1 MKNIVN
7 TLLVCLFSVAAFG
20 QNRLVLVEHFTQ
32 ASCGPCASQNPAL
45 KTLLDANA
53 TKVVALKYQTS
64 WPGVDPMNA
73 ANPTEA
79 AARVQYYNVTG
90 VPNSVM
96 DGSGPGSPGT
106 IVTTSTINNRYNTA
120 APLNISASHQ
130 WTAGYDSIQIGVF
143 VANAGTATVA
153 SGAAGSLKLHVA
165 VIEEEVNY
173 PSAPGSNGETNFYQV
188 MRKMVPDASGTTM
201 ADSWTAGQTQMFVFK
216 VAAPSYLANLN
227 KVAVV
232 AFIQDNS
239 NKSVLNAS
247 RTTAQT
253 IAGLP
258 DIGVN
263 AFTAATPGL
272 CDGTTTPM
280 VTIKNEGSLAITSA
294 SVAYAINGGTP
305 VTQNWTGS
313 LSAGATAVV
322 SFPQV
327 TLPAGT
333 NSLVATVSSPNGTGD
348 VNGMNNMSAPLI
360 AAVLNNTATPAPYS
374 EGMES
379 TGVLQIPAGHVLL
392 YNTPNRPRVGVLSKA
407 NVTGGLPQELGG
419 YGQSSKSI
427 FVDFFLMQSGAQA
440 SIITPKVS
448 GITANHKLYFNHAY
462 ASYQGEADGLKVFV
476 SSNCGTTWTKVFDKS
491 GTALATAPNVAT
503 AFFPQPTQWY
513 PNTISLSQFAGQEL
527 IVKFECNSAYG
538 NNLWLDNFWINT
550 AALGEEE
557 IQAAQAKLYPNP
569 ARDAVKVS
577 LQVSEAGEAL
587 VEVINLNGQTVIAQT
602 ASVEAGMQS
611 IDLNVADL
619 ANGVY
624 TVKIALND
632 RVETLRFTV
641 QH

>member
-1 MKNIVN
+1 MKNIVS

-79 AARVQYYNVTG
+79 AARVQYYGVTG

-106 IVTTSTINNRYNTA
+106 IVTTTTINNRYNTA
-120 APLNISASHQ
+120 APLNLSASHQ
-130 WTAGYDSIQIGVF
+130 WTAGYDSIQIGVY

-165 VIEEEVNY
+165 VIEEDINY
-173 PSAPGSNGETNFYQV
+173 PSAPGSNGETVFYQV

-239 NKSVLNAS
+239 NKSVLNAA
-247 RTTAQT
+247 RTSVQT

-258 DIGVN
+258 DIGLN

-272 CDGTTTPM
+272 CNGTTTPM

-360 AAVLNNTATPAPYS
+360 AAVLNNTPTPAPYS

-379 TGVLQIPAGHVLL
+379 TSFNSIPAGHVLL
-392 YNTPNRPRVGVLSKA
+392 YNTATKPLVTVVSKA
-407 NVTGGLPQELGG
+407 QVNGLPQELGG
-419 YGQSSKSI
+419 YGQSAKSLM
-427 FVDFFLMQSGAQA
+427 VDFFTMQTGSQA

-462 ASYQGEADGLKVFV
+462 ASYAGEADGLKVFV
-476 SSNCGTTWTKVFDKS
+476 SSNCGATWTNVYDKS
-491 GTALATAPNVAT
+491 GTALATAANST
-503 AFFPQPTQWY
+503 SRFFPQPTQWY
-513 PNTISLSQFAGQEL
+513 PNTISLSQYAGQEL

-587 VEVINLNGQTVIAQT
+587 VEVINLNGQTVIARST
-602 ASVEAGMQS
+602 SVEAGMQS
-611 IDLNVADL
+611 IDLQVGDL

>member
-1 MKNIVN
+1 MKNIVS

-322 SFPQV
+322 TFPQV

-379 TGVLQIPAGHVLL
+379 TSFNSIPAGHVLL
-392 YNTPNRPRVGVLSKA
+392 YNTATKPLVTVVSKA
-407 NVTGGLPQELGG
+407 QVNGLPQELGG
-419 YGQSSKSI
+419 YGQSTKSLM
-427 FVDFFLMQSGAQA
+427 VDFFTMQSGAQA

-462 ASYQGEADGLKVFV
+462 ASYAGEADGLKIFV
-476 SSNCGTTWTKVFDKS
+476 SSNCGTTWTNVFDKS
-491 GTALATAPNVAT
+491 GTALATAPNAT
-503 AFFPQPTQWY
+503 SRFFPQPTQWY

-602 ASVEAGMQS
+602 ASFEAGMQS

>member
-1 MKNIVN
+1 MKNILS

-120 APLNISASHQ
+120 APLNITASHQ

-272 CDGTTTPM
+272 CNGTTTPM

-322 SFPQV
+322 TFPQV

-379 TGVLQIPAGHVLL
+379 TSFNSIPAGHVLL
-392 YNTPNRPRVGVLSKA
+392 YNTATKPLVTVVSKA
-407 NVTGGLPQELGG
+407 QVNGLPQELGG
-419 YGQSSKSI
+419 YGQSTKSLM
-427 FVDFFLMQSGAQA
+427 VDFFTMQSGAQA

-462 ASYQGEADGLKVFV
+462 ASYAGEADGLKIFV
-476 SSNCGTTWTKVFDKS
+476 SSNCGTTWTNVFDKS
-491 GTALATAPNVAT
+491 GTALATAPNAT
-503 AFFPQPTQWY
+503 SRFFPQPTQWY

>member
-1 MKNIVN
+1 MKNIVS

-263 AFTAATPGL
+263 AFTAATSGL
-272 CDGTTTPM
+272 CNGTTTPM

-322 SFPQV
+322 TFPQV

-379 TGVLQIPAGHVLL
+379 TSFNSIPAGHVLL
-392 YNTPNRPRVGVLSKA
+392 YNTATKPLVTVVSKA
-407 NVTGGLPQELGG
+407 QVNGLPQELGG
-419 YGQSSKSI
+419 YGQSTKSLM
-427 FVDFFLMQSGAQA
+427 VDFFTMQSGAQA

-462 ASYQGEADGLKVFV
+462 ASYAGEADGLKIFV
-476 SSNCGTTWTKVFDKS
+476 SSNCGTTWTNVFDKS
-491 GTALATAPNVAT
+491 GTALATAPNAT
-503 AFFPQPTQWY
+503 SRFFPQPTQWY

>member
-32 ASCGPCASQNPAL
+32 ASCGPCATQNPAL
-45 KTLLDANA
+45 KTLLDANN

-120 APLNISASHQ
+120 APLNITASHQ
-130 WTAGYDSIQIGVF
+130 WTPGYDSIQIGVF

-173 PSAPGSNGETNFYQV
+173 PSAPGSNGEKDFYQV

-272 CDGTTTPM
+272 CNGTTTPM

-294 SVAYAINGGTP
+294 SVAYAVNGGTP

-374 EGMES
+374 EDMES

-407 NVTGGLPQELGG
+407 NVQGLPQELGG

-427 FVDFFLMQSGAQA
+427 FVDFFLMPSGAQA

-462 ASYQGEADGLKVFV
+462 ASYAGEADGLKVFV
-476 SSNCGTTWTKVFDKS
+476 SSNCGSTWTNVFDKS
-491 GTALATAPNVAT
+491 GTALATAANST
-503 AFFPQPTQWY
+503 SRFFPQPTQWY

-587 VEVINLNGQTVIAQT
+587 VEVINLNGQTVIARS

-611 IDLNVADL
+611 IDLQVGDL

>member
-1 MKNIVN
+1 MKNIVS

-272 CDGTTTPM
+272 CNGTTTPM

-322 SFPQV
+322 TFPQV

-379 TGVLQIPAGHVLL
+379 TSFNSIPAGHVLL
-392 YNTPNRPRVGVLSKA
+392 YNTATKPLVTVVSKA
-407 NVTGGLPQELGG
+407 QVNGLPQELGG
-419 YGQSSKSI
+419 YGQSTKSLM
-427 FVDFFLMQSGAQA
+427 VDFFTMQSGAQA

-462 ASYQGEADGLKVFV
+462 ASYAGEADGLKIFV
-476 SSNCGTTWTKVFDKS
+476 SSNCGTTWTNVFDKS
-491 GTALATAPNVAT
+491 GTALATAPNAT
-503 AFFPQPTQWY
+503 SRFFPQPTQWY

-602 ASVEAGMQS
+602 TSVEAGMQS

>member
-1 MKNIVN
+1 MKNIVS

-153 SGAAGSLKLHVA
+153 SGAAGSLKLQVA

-272 CDGTTTPM
+272 CNGTTTPM

-322 SFPQV
+322 TFPQV

-379 TGVLQIPAGHVLL
+379 TSFNSIPAGHVLL
-392 YNTPNRPRVGVLSKA
+392 YNTATKPLVTVVSKA
-407 NVTGGLPQELGG
+407 QVNGLPQELGG
-419 YGQSSKSI
+419 YGQSTKSLM
-427 FVDFFLMQSGAQA
+427 VDFFTMQNGAQA

-462 ASYQGEADGLKVFV
+462 ASYAGEADGLKIFV
-476 SSNCGTTWTKVFDKS
+476 SSNCGTTWTNVFDKS
-491 GTALATAPNVAT
+491 GTALATAPNAT
-503 AFFPQPTQWY
+503 SRFFPQPTQWY

-602 ASVEAGMQS
+602 ASFEAGMQS

>member
-1 MKNIVN
+1 MKNIVS
-7 TLLVCLFSVAAFG
+7 TLLICLFSVAAFG

-79 AARVQYYNVTG
+79 AARVQYYGVTG

-106 IVTTSTINNRYNTA
+106 IVTTTTINNRYNTA
-120 APLNISASHQ
+120 APLNLSASHQ

-153 SGAAGSLKLHVA
+153 SGASGSLKLHVA

-173 PSAPGSNGETNFYQV
+173 PSAPGSNGETTFYQV

-239 NKSVLNAS
+239 NKSVLNAA
-247 RTTAQT
+247 RTTATT

-258 DIGVN
+258 DVGVN

-272 CDGTTTPM
+272 CNGTTTPM

-294 SVAYAINGGTP
+294 TVAYAINGGTP

-322 SFPQV
+322 TFPQV
-327 TLPAGT
+327 TLPAGS
-333 NSLVATVSSPNGTGD
+333 NSLVATVSAPNGTGD

-360 AAVLNNTATPAPYS
+360 AAVLNNTPTPAPYS
-374 EGMES
+374 EDMES
-379 TGVLQIPAGHVLL
+379 TSFNSIPAGHVLL
-392 YNTPNRPRVGVLSKA
+392 YNTATKPLVTVVSKA
-407 NVTGGLPQELGG
+407 QVNGLPQELGG
-419 YGQSSKSI
+419 YGQSAKSLM
-427 FVDFFLMQSGAQA
+427 VDFYTMQVGAQA

-462 ASYQGEADGLKVFV
+462 ASYAGEADGLKVFV
-476 SSNCGTTWTKVFDKS
+476 SSNCGATWTNVFDKS
-491 GTALATAPNVAT
+491 GTALATAANAT
-503 AFFPQPTQWY
+503 SRFFPQPTQWY

-557 IQAAQAKLYPNP
+557 IQAVQAKLYPNP

-577 LQVSEAGEAL
+577 LQVSEAGDAL

>member
-1 MKNIVN
+1 MKNIVS

-79 AARVQYYNVTG
+79 AARVQYYGVTG

-106 IVTTSTINNRYNTA
+106 IVTTTTINNRYNTA
-120 APLNISASHQ
+120 APLNLSASHQ
-130 WTAGYDSIQIGVF
+130 WTAGYDSIQIGVY

-165 VIEEEVNY
+165 VIEEDINY
-173 PSAPGSNGETNFYQV
+173 PSAPGSNGETVFYQV

-239 NKSVLNAS
+239 NKSVLNAA
-247 RTTAQT
+247 RTSVQT

-258 DIGVN
+258 DIGLN

-272 CDGTTTPM
+272 CNGTTTPM

-322 SFPQV
+322 TFPQV

-360 AAVLNNTATPAPYS
+360 AAVLNNTPTPAPYS

-379 TGVLQIPAGHVLL
+379 TSFNSIPAGHVLL
-392 YNTPNRPRVGVLSKA
+392 YNTATKPLVTVVSKA
-407 NVTGGLPQELGG
+407 QVNGLPQELGG
-419 YGQSSKSI
+419 YGQSAKSLM
-427 FVDFFLMQSGAQA
+427 VDFFTMQTGSQA

-462 ASYQGEADGLKVFV
+462 ASYAGEADGLKVFV
-476 SSNCGTTWTKVFDKS
+476 SSNCGATWTNVYDKS
-491 GTALATAPNVAT
+491 GTALATAANST
-503 AFFPQPTQWY
+503 SRFFPQPTQWY
-513 PNTISLSQFAGQEL
+513 PNTISLSQYAGQEL

-587 VEVINLNGQTVIAQT
+587 VEVINLNGQTVIARST
-602 ASVEAGMQS
+602 SVEAGMQS

>member
-1 MKNIVN
+1 MKNIVS

-79 AARVQYYNVTG
+79 AARVQYYGVTG

-106 IVTTSTINNRYNTA
+106 IVTTTTINNRYNTA
-120 APLNISASHQ
+120 APLNLSASHQ
-130 WTAGYDSIQIGVF
+130 WTAGYDSIQIGVY

-165 VIEEEVNY
+165 VIEEDINY
-173 PSAPGSNGETNFYQV
+173 PSAPGSNGETVFYQV

-272 CDGTTTPM
+272 CNGTTTPM

-322 SFPQV
+322 TFPQV

-379 TGVLQIPAGHVLL
+379 TSFNSIPAGHVLL
-392 YNTPNRPRVGVLSKA
+392 YNTATKPLVTVVSKA
-407 NVTGGLPQELGG
+407 QVNGLPQELGG
-419 YGQSSKSI
+419 YGQSTKSLM
-427 FVDFFLMQSGAQA
+427 VDFFTMQSGAQA

-462 ASYQGEADGLKVFV
+462 ASYAGEADGLKVFV
-476 SSNCGTTWTKVFDKS
+476 SSNCGTTWTNVFDKS
-491 GTALATAPNVAT
+491 GTALATAPNAT
-503 AFFPQPTQWY
+503 SRFFPQPTQWY

-611 IDLNVADL
+611 IDLHVADL

>member
-1 MKNIVN
+1 MKNIVS

-120 APLNISASHQ
+120 APLNITASHQ
-130 WTAGYDSIQIGVF
+130 WTSGYDSIQIGVF
-143 VANAGTATVA
+143 VANAGSATVA

-173 PSAPGSNGETNFYQV
+173 PSAPGSNGETTFYQV

-201 ADSWTAGQTQMFVFK
+201 VDSWTSGQTQMFVFK

-247 RTTAQT
+247 RTTATT

-258 DIGVN
+258 DVGVN

-272 CDGTTTPM
+272 CNGTTTPM
-280 VTIKNEGSLAITSA
+280 ITIKNEGSLAITSA
-294 SVAYAINGGTP
+294 TVAYAINGGTP

-322 SFPQV
+322 TFPQV

-360 AAVLNNTATPAPYS
+360 AAVLNSTPMPAPYS
-374 EGMES
+374 EDMES
-379 TGVLQIPAGHVLL
+379 TSFNSIPAGHVLL
-392 YNTPNRPRVGVLSKA
+392 YNTATKPLVTVVSKA
-407 NVTGGLPQELGG
+407 QVNGLPQELGG
-419 YGQSSKSI
+419 YGQSAKSLM
-427 FVDFFLMQSGAQA
+427 VDFFTMQSGAQA

-462 ASYQGEADGLKVFV
+462 ASYAGEADGLKVFV
-476 SSNCGTTWTKVFDKS
+476 SSNCGSTWTNVFDKS
-491 GTALATAPNVAT
+491 GTALATAANST
-503 AFFPQPTQWY
+503 SRFFPQPTQWY

-550 AALGEEE
+550 AALGEDE
-557 IQAAQAKLYPNP
+557 IQAVQAKLYPNP

-577 LQVSEAGEAL
+577 LQVSEAGDAL

-611 IDLNVADL
+611 IDLHVADL
-619 ANGVY
+619 ANGIY

>member
-1 MKNIVN
+1 MKNIVS

-79 AARVQYYNVTG
+79 AARVQYYGVTG

-106 IVTTSTINNRYNTA
+106 IVTTTTINNRYNTA
-120 APLNISASHQ
+120 APLNLSASHQ
-130 WTAGYDSIQIGVF
+130 WTAGYDSIQIGVY

-165 VIEEEVNY
+165 VIEEDINY
-173 PSAPGSNGETNFYQV
+173 PSAPGSNGETVFYQV

-360 AAVLNNTATPAPYS
+360 AAVLNNTPTPAPYS

-379 TGVLQIPAGHVLL
+379 TSFNSIPAGHVLL
-392 YNTPNRPRVGVLSKA
+392 YNTATKPLVTVVSKA
-407 NVTGGLPQELGG
+407 QVNGLPQELGG
-419 YGQSSKSI
+419 YGQSTKSLM
-427 FVDFFLMQSGAQA
+427 VDFFTMQSGAQA

-462 ASYQGEADGLKVFV
+462 ASYAGEADGLKVFV
-476 SSNCGTTWTKVFDKS
+476 SSNCGTTWTNVFDKS
-491 GTALATAPNVAT
+491 GTALATAPNAT
-503 AFFPQPTQWY
+503 SRFFPQPTQWY
-513 PNTISLSQFAGQEL
+513 PNTISLSQYAGQEL

-587 VEVINLNGQTVIAQT
+587 VEVINLNGQTVIARST
-602 ASVEAGMQS
+602 SVEAGMQS
-611 IDLNVADL
+611 IDLQVGDL

>member
-1 MKNIVN
+1 MKNIVS

-79 AARVQYYNVTG
+79 AARVQYYGVTG

-106 IVTTSTINNRYNTA
+106 IVTTTTINNRYNTA
-120 APLNISASHQ
+120 APLNLSASHQ
-130 WTAGYDSIQIGVF
+130 WTAGYDSIQIGVY

-165 VIEEEVNY
+165 VIEEEINY

-201 ADSWTAGQTQMFVFK
+201 ADSWTSGQTQMFVFK

-239 NKSVLNAS
+239 NKSVLNAA
-247 RTTAQT
+247 RTSVQT

-258 DIGVN
+258 DVGLN

-272 CDGTTTPM
+272 CNGTTTPM

-305 VTQNWTGS
+305 VSQNWTGS

-322 SFPQV
+322 TFPQV
-327 TLPAGT
+327 TLPAGS
-333 NSLVATVSSPNGTGD
+333 NSLVATVSAPNGTGD

-360 AAVLNNTATPAPYS
+360 AAVLNNTPTPAPYS
-374 EGMES
+374 EDMES
-379 TGVLQIPAGHVLL
+379 TSFNSIPAGHVLL
-392 YNTPNRPRVGVLSKA
+392 YNTATKPLVTVVSKA
-407 NVTGGLPQELGG
+407 QVNGLPQELGG
-419 YGQSSKSI
+419 YGQSAKSI
-427 FVDFFLMQSGAQA
+427 MVDFYTMQTGAQA

-448 GITANHKLYFNHAY
+448 GVTANHKLYFNHAY
-462 ASYQGEADGLKVFV
+462 ASYAGEADGLKVFV
-476 SSNCGTTWTKVFDKS
+476 SSNCGATWTNVYDKS
-491 GTALATAPNVAT
+491 GTALATAANAT
-503 AFFPQPTQWY
+503 SRFFPQPTQWY
-513 PNTISLSQFAGQEL
+513 PNTISLSQFAGQEVV
-527 IVKFECNSAYG
+527 VKFECNSAYG

-587 VEVINLNGQTVIAQT
+587 VEVISLNGQTVIAQT

-611 IDLNVADL
+611 IDLHVADL

>member
-1 MKNIVN
+1 MKNIVS

-322 SFPQV
+322 TFPQV

-379 TGVLQIPAGHVLL
+379 TSFNSIPAGHVLL
-392 YNTPNRPRVGVLSKA
+392 YNTATKPLVTVVSKA
-407 NVTGGLPQELGG
+407 QVNGLPQELGG
-419 YGQSSKSI
+419 YGQSTKSLM
-427 FVDFFLMQSGAQA
+427 VDFFTMQSGAQA

-462 ASYQGEADGLKVFV
+462 ASYAGEADGLKIFV
-476 SSNCGTTWTKVFDKS
+476 SSNCGTTWTNVFDKS
-491 GTALATAPNVAT
+491 GTALATAANST
-503 AFFPQPTQWY
+503 SRFFPQPTQWY

>member
-1 MKNIVN
+1 MKNIVS

-272 CDGTTTPM
+272 CNGTTTPM

-322 SFPQV
+322 TFPQV

-379 TGVLQIPAGHVLL
+379 TSFNSIPAGHVLL
-392 YNTPNRPRVGVLSKA
+392 YNTATKPLVTVVSKA
-407 NVTGGLPQELGG
+407 QVNGLPQELGG
-419 YGQSSKSI
+419 YGQSTKSLM
-427 FVDFFLMQSGAQA
+427 VDFFTMQNGAQA

-462 ASYQGEADGLKVFV
+462 ASYAGEADGLKIFV
-476 SSNCGTTWTKVFDKS
+476 SSNCGTTWTNVFDKS
-491 GTALATAPNVAT
+491 GTALATAPNAT
-503 AFFPQPTQWY
+503 SRFFPQPTQWY

>member
-1 MKNIVN
+1 MKNIVS

-79 AARVQYYNVTG
+79 AARVQYYGVTG

-106 IVTTSTINNRYNTA
+106 IVTTTTINNRYNTA
-120 APLNISASHQ
+120 APLNLSASHQ

-153 SGAAGSLKLHVA
+153 SGASGSLKLHVA

-173 PSAPGSNGETNFYQV
+173 PSAPGSNGETTFYQV

-239 NKSVLNAS
+239 NKSVLNAA
-247 RTTAQT
+247 RTTATT

-258 DIGVN
+258 DVGVN

-272 CDGTTTPM
+272 CNGTTTPM

-322 SFPQV
+322 TFPQV
-327 TLPAGT
+327 TLPAGS
-333 NSLVATVSSPNGTGD
+333 NSLVATVSAPNGTGD

-360 AAVLNNTATPAPYS
+360 AAVLNNTPTPAPYS
-374 EGMES
+374 EDMES
-379 TGVLQIPAGHVLL
+379 TSFNSIPAGHVLL
-392 YNTPNRPRVGVLSKA
+392 YNTATKPLVTVVSKA
-407 NVTGGLPQELGG
+407 QVNGLPQELGG
-419 YGQSSKSI
+419 YGQSAKSLM
-427 FVDFFLMQSGAQA
+427 VDFYTMQSGAQA

-462 ASYQGEADGLKVFV
+462 ASYAGEADGLKVFV
-476 SSNCGTTWTKVFDKS
+476 SSNCGATWTNVFDKS
-491 GTALATAPNVAT
+491 GTALATAANAT
-503 AFFPQPTQWY
+503 SRFFPQPTQWY
-513 PNTISLSQFAGQEL
+513 PNTISLSQYAGQEL

-577 LQVSEAGEAL
+577 LQVSEAGDAL

>member
-1 MKNIVN
+1 MKNIVS

-379 TGVLQIPAGHVLL
+379 TSFNSIPAGHVLL
-392 YNTPNRPRVGVLSKA
+392 YNTATKPLVTVVSKA
-407 NVTGGLPQELGG
+407 QVNGLPQELGG
-419 YGQSSKSI
+419 YGQSTKSLM
-427 FVDFFLMQSGAQA
+427 VDFFTMQNGAQA

-462 ASYQGEADGLKVFV
+462 ASYAGEADGLKIFV
-476 SSNCGTTWTKVFDKS
+476 SSNCGTTWTNVFDKS
-491 GTALATAPNVAT
+491 GTALATAPNAT
-503 AFFPQPTQWY
+503 SRFFPQPTQWY

-587 VEVINLNGQTVIAQT
+587 VEVISLN
-602 ASVEAGMQS
+602 
-611 IDLNVADL
+611 
-619 ANGVY
+619 
-624 TVKIALND
+624 
-632 RVETLRFTV
+632 
-641 QH
+641 

>member
-1 MKNIVN
+1 MKNIVS

-79 AARVQYYNVTG
+79 AARVQYYGVTG

-106 IVTTSTINNRYNTA
+106 IVTTTTINNRYNTA
-120 APLNISASHQ
+120 APLNLSASHQ

-153 SGAAGSLKLHVA
+153 SGASGSLKLHVA

-173 PSAPGSNGETNFYQV
+173 PSAPGSNGETTFYQV

-239 NKSVLNAS
+239 NKSVLNAA
-247 RTTAQT
+247 RTSATT

-272 CDGTTTPM
+272 CNGTTTPM

-322 SFPQV
+322 TFPQV
-327 TLPAGT
+327 TLPAGS
-333 NSLVATVSSPNGTGD
+333 NSLVATVSAPNGTGD

-360 AAVLNNTATPAPYS
+360 AAVLNNTPTPAPYS
-374 EGMES
+374 EDMES
-379 TGVLQIPAGHVLL
+379 TSFNSIPAGHVLL
-392 YNTPNRPRVGVLSKA
+392 YNTATKPLVTVVSKA
-407 NVTGGLPQELGG
+407 QVNGLPQELGG
-419 YGQSSKSI
+419 YGQSAKSLM
-427 FVDFFLMQSGAQA
+427 VDFYTMQSGAQA

-462 ASYQGEADGLKVFV
+462 ASYAGEADGLKVFV
-476 SSNCGTTWTKVFDKS
+476 SSNCGATWTNVFDKS
-491 GTALATAPNVAT
+491 GTALATAANAT
-503 AFFPQPTQWY
+503 SRFFPQPTQWY
-513 PNTISLSQFAGQEL
+513 PNTISLSQYAGQEL

-577 LQVSEAGEAL
+577 LQVSEAGDAL

>member
-1 MKNIVN
+1 MKNIVS

-272 CDGTTTPM
+272 CNGTTTPM

-322 SFPQV
+322 TFPQV

-379 TGVLQIPAGHVLL
+379 TSFNSIPAGHVLL
-392 YNTPNRPRVGVLSKA
+392 YNTATKPLVTVVSKA
-407 NVTGGLPQELGG
+407 QVNGLPQELGG
-419 YGQSSKSI
+419 YGQSTKSLM
-427 FVDFFLMQSGAQA
+427 VDFFTMQSGAQA

-462 ASYQGEADGLKVFV
+462 ASYAGEADGLKIFV
-476 SSNCGTTWTKVFDKS
+476 SSNCGTTWTNVFDKS
-491 GTALATAPNVAT
+491 GTALATAPNAT
-503 AFFPQPTQWY
+503 SRFFPQPTQWY

-557 IQAAQAKLYPNP
+557 IQATQAKLFPNP

-587 VEVINLNGQTVIAQT
+587 VEVISLNGQTVIAQT
-602 ASVEAGMQS
+602 TSVEAGMQS

-632 RVETLRFTV
+632 RLETLRFTV

>member
-1 MKNIVN
+1 MKNIVS

-79 AARVQYYNVTG
+79 AARVQYYGVTG

-106 IVTTSTINNRYNTA
+106 IVTTTTINNRYNTA
-120 APLNISASHQ
+120 APLNLSASHQ
-130 WTAGYDSIQIGVF
+130 WTAGYDSIQIGVY

-165 VIEEEVNY
+165 VIEEDINY
-173 PSAPGSNGETNFYQV
+173 PSAPGSNGETVFYQV

-239 NKSVLNAS
+239 NKSVLNAA
-247 RTTAQT
+247 RTTVQT

-258 DIGVN
+258 DVGLN

-272 CDGTTTPM
+272 CNGTTTPM

-305 VTQNWTGS
+305 VSQNWTGS

-360 AAVLNNTATPAPYS
+360 AAVLNNTPTPAPYS

-379 TGVLQIPAGHVLL
+379 TSFNSIPAGHVLL
-392 YNTPNRPRVGVLSKA
+392 YNTATKPLVTVVSKA
-407 NVTGGLPQELGG
+407 QVNGLPQELGG
-419 YGQSSKSI
+419 YGQSTKSLM
-427 FVDFFLMQSGAQA
+427 VDFFTMQSGAQA

-462 ASYQGEADGLKVFV
+462 ASYAGEADGLKVFV
-476 SSNCGTTWTKVFDKS
+476 SSNCGATWTNVYDKS
-491 GTALATAPNVAT
+491 GTALATAANST
-503 AFFPQPTQWY
+503 SRFFPQPTQWY
-513 PNTISLSQFAGQEL
+513 PNTISLSQYAGQEL

-611 IDLNVADL
+611 IDLHVADL

>member
-1 MKNIVN
+1 MKNIVS

-79 AARVQYYNVTG
+79 AARVQYYGVTG

-106 IVTTSTINNRYNTA
+106 IVTTTTINNRYNTA
-120 APLNISASHQ
+120 APLNLSASHQ
-130 WTAGYDSIQIGVF
+130 WTAGYDSIQIGVY

-165 VIEEEVNY
+165 VIEEDINY
-173 PSAPGSNGETNFYQV
+173 PSAPGSNGETVFYQV

-239 NKSVLNAS
+239 NKSVLNAA
-247 RTTAQT
+247 RTTVQT

-258 DIGVN
+258 DVGLN

-272 CDGTTTPM
+272 CNGTTTPM

-305 VTQNWTGS
+305 VSQNWTGS

-360 AAVLNNTATPAPYS
+360 AAVLNNTPTPAPYS

-379 TGVLQIPAGHVLL
+379 TSFNSIPAGHVLL
-392 YNTPNRPRVGVLSKA
+392 YNTATKPLVTVVSKA
-407 NVTGGLPQELGG
+407 QVNGLPQELGG
-419 YGQSSKSI
+419 YGQSAKSLM
-427 FVDFFLMQSGAQA
+427 VDFFTMQTGSQA

-462 ASYQGEADGLKVFV
+462 ASYAGEADGLKVFV
-476 SSNCGTTWTKVFDKS
+476 SSNCGATWTNVYDKS
-491 GTALATAPNVAT
+491 GTALATAANST
-503 AFFPQPTQWY
+503 SRFFPQPTQWY
-513 PNTISLSQFAGQEL
+513 PNTISLSQYAGQEL

-587 VEVINLNGQTVIAQT
+587 VEVINLNGQTVIARST
-602 ASVEAGMQS
+602 SVEAGMQS
-611 IDLNVADL
+611 IDLQVGDL

>member
-1 MKNIVN
+1 MKNIVS

-322 SFPQV
+322 TFPQV

-379 TGVLQIPAGHVLL
+379 TSFNSIPAGHVLL
-392 YNTPNRPRVGVLSKA
+392 YNTATKPLVTVVSKA
-407 NVTGGLPQELGG
+407 QVNGLPQELGG
-419 YGQSSKSI
+419 YGQSTKSLM
-427 FVDFFLMQSGAQA
+427 VDFFTMQNGAQA

-462 ASYQGEADGLKVFV
+462 ASYAGEADGLKIFV
-476 SSNCGTTWTKVFDKS
+476 SSNCGTTWTNVFDKS
-491 GTALATAPNVAT
+491 GTALATAPNAT
-503 AFFPQPTQWY
+503 SRFFPQPTQWY

>member
-1 MKNIVN
+1 MKNIVS

-120 APLNISASHQ
+120 APLNITASHQ

-143 VANAGTATVA
+143 VANAGSATVA

-173 PSAPGSNGETNFYQV
+173 PSAPGSNGETTFYQV

-201 ADSWTAGQTQMFVFK
+201 VDSWTSGQTQMFVFK

-247 RTTAQT
+247 RTTATT

-263 AFTAATPGL
+263 AFAAATSGL
-272 CDGTTTPM
+272 CNGTTTPM

-294 SVAYAINGGTP
+294 TVAYAINGGTP

-322 SFPQV
+322 TFPQV

-360 AAVLNNTATPAPYS
+360 AAVLNSTPTPAPYS
-374 EGMES
+374 EDMES
-379 TGVLQIPAGHVLL
+379 TSFNSIPAGHVLL
-392 YNTPNRPRVGVLSKA
+392 YNTATKPLVTVVSKA
-407 NVTGGLPQELGG
+407 QVNGLPQELGG
-419 YGQSSKSI
+419 YGQSAKSLM
-427 FVDFFLMQSGAQA
+427 VDFFTMQSGAQA

-462 ASYQGEADGLKVFV
+462 ASYAGEADGLKVFV
-476 SSNCGTTWTKVFDKS
+476 SSNCGSTWTNVFDKS
-491 GTALATAPNVAT
+491 GTALATAPNVT
-503 AFFPQPTQWY
+503 TRFFPQPTQWY

-550 AALGEEE
+550 AALGEDE
-557 IQAAQAKLYPNP
+557 IQAVQAKLYPNP
-569 ARDAVKVS
+569 ARDAVKIS

-611 IDLNVADL
+611 IDLHVADL
-619 ANGVY
+619 ANGIY
-624 TVKIALND
+624 SVKIALND

>member
-1 MKNIVN
+1 MKNILS

-153 SGAAGSLKLHVA
+153 SGAAGSLKLQVA

-272 CDGTTTPM
+272 CNGTTTPM

-322 SFPQV
+322 TFPQV

-379 TGVLQIPAGHVLL
+379 TSFNSIPAGHVLL
-392 YNTPNRPRVGVLSKA
+392 YNTATKPLVTVVSKA
-407 NVTGGLPQELGG
+407 QVNGLPQELGG
-419 YGQSSKSI
+419 YGQSTKSLM
-427 FVDFFLMQSGAQA
+427 VDFFTMQSGAQA

-462 ASYQGEADGLKVFV
+462 ASYAGEADGLKIFV
-476 SSNCGTTWTKVFDKS
+476 SSNCGTTWTNVFDKS
-491 GTALATAPNVAT
+491 GTALATAPNAT
-503 AFFPQPTQWY
+503 SRFFPQPTQWY

>member
-1 MKNIVN
+1 MKNILS

-120 APLNISASHQ
+120 APLNITASHQ
-130 WTAGYDSIQIGVF
+130 WTVGYDSIQIGVF

-153 SGAAGSLKLHVA
+153 SGAAGSLKLQVA

-173 PSAPGSNGETNFYQV
+173 PSAPGSNGETVFYQV

-322 SFPQV
+322 TFPQV

-379 TGVLQIPAGHVLL
+379 TSFNSIPAGHVLL
-392 YNTPNRPRVGVLSKA
+392 YNTATKPLVTVVSKA
-407 NVTGGLPQELGG
+407 QVNGLPQELGG
-419 YGQSSKSI
+419 YGQSTKSLM
-427 FVDFFLMQSGAQA
+427 VDFFTMQSGAQA

-462 ASYQGEADGLKVFV
+462 ASYAGEADGLKIFV
-476 SSNCGTTWTKVFDKS
+476 SSNCGTTWTNVFDKS
-491 GTALATAPNVAT
+491 GTALATAPNAT
-503 AFFPQPTQWY
+503 SRFFPQPTQWY

>member
-1 MKNIVN
+1 MKNILS

-153 SGAAGSLKLHVA
+153 SGAAGSLKLQVA

-173 PSAPGSNGETNFYQV
+173 PSAPGSNGETVFYQV

-322 SFPQV
+322 TFPQV

-379 TGVLQIPAGHVLL
+379 TSFNSIPAGHVLL
-392 YNTPNRPRVGVLSKA
+392 YNTATKPLVTVVSKA
-407 NVTGGLPQELGG
+407 QVNGLPQELGG
-419 YGQSSKSI
+419 YGQSTKSLM
-427 FVDFFLMQSGAQA
+427 VDFFTMQSGAQA

-462 ASYQGEADGLKVFV
+462 ASYAGEADGLKIFV
-476 SSNCGTTWTKVFDKS
+476 SSNCGTTWTNVFDKS
-491 GTALATAPNVAT
+491 GTALATAPNAT
-503 AFFPQPTQWY
+503 SRFFPQPTQWY

>member
-1 MKNIVN
+1 MKNIVS

-379 TGVLQIPAGHVLL
+379 TSFNSIPAGHVLL
-392 YNTPNRPRVGVLSKA
+392 YNTATKPLVTVVSKA
-407 NVTGGLPQELGG
+407 QVNGLPQELGG
-419 YGQSSKSI
+419 YGQSTKSLM
-427 FVDFFLMQSGAQA
+427 VDFFTMQSGAQA

-448 GITANHKLYFNHAY
+448 GITANHTLYFNHAY
-462 ASYQGEADGLKVFV
+462 ASYAGEADGLKIFV
-476 SSNCGTTWTKVFDKS
+476 SSNCGTTWTNVFDKS
-491 GTALATAPNVAT
+491 GTALATAPNAT
-503 AFFPQPTQWY
+503 SRFFPQPTQWY

-587 VEVINLNGQTVIAQT
+587 VEVISLNGQTVIAQT

>member
-1 MKNIVN
+1 MKNIVS

-79 AARVQYYNVTG
+79 AARVQYYGVTG

-106 IVTTSTINNRYNTA
+106 IVTTTTINNRYNTA
-120 APLNISASHQ
+120 APLNLSASHQ
-130 WTAGYDSIQIGVF
+130 WTAGYDSIQIGVY

-165 VIEEEVNY
+165 VIEEDINY
-173 PSAPGSNGETNFYQV
+173 PSAPGSNGETVFYQV

-272 CDGTTTPM
+272 CNGTTTPM

-379 TGVLQIPAGHVLL
+379 TSFNSIPAGHVLL
-392 YNTPNRPRVGVLSKA
+392 YNTATKPLVTVVSKA
-407 NVTGGLPQELGG
+407 QVNGLPQELGG
-419 YGQSSKSI
+419 YGQSTKSLM
-427 FVDFFLMQSGAQA
+427 VDFFTMQSGAQA

-462 ASYQGEADGLKVFV
+462 ASYAGEADGLKIFV
-476 SSNCGTTWTKVFDKS
+476 SSNCGTTWTNVFDKS
-491 GTALATAPNVAT
+491 GTALATAPNAT
-503 AFFPQPTQWY
+503 SRFFPQPTQWY

>member
-1 MKNIVN
+1 MKNIVS

-79 AARVQYYNVTG
+79 AARVQYYGVTG

-106 IVTTSTINNRYNTA
+106 IVTTTTINNRYNTA
-120 APLNISASHQ
+120 APLNLSASHQ
-130 WTAGYDSIQIGVF
+130 WTAGYDSIQIGVY

-165 VIEEEVNY
+165 VIEEDINY
-173 PSAPGSNGETNFYQV
+173 PSAPGSNGETVFYQV
-188 MRKMVPDASGTTM
+188 MRKMVPDASGTSM

-239 NKSVLNAS
+239 NKSVLNAA
-247 RTTAQT
+247 RTSVQT

-258 DIGVN
+258 DIGLN

-272 CDGTTTPM
+272 CNGTTTPM

-322 SFPQV
+322 TFPQV

-360 AAVLNNTATPAPYS
+360 AAVLNNTPTPAPYS

-379 TGVLQIPAGHVLL
+379 TSFNSIPAGHVLL
-392 YNTPNRPRVGVLSKA
+392 YNTATKPLVTVVSKA
-407 NVTGGLPQELGG
+407 QVNGLPQELGG
-419 YGQSSKSI
+419 YGQSTKSLM
-427 FVDFFLMQSGAQA
+427 VDFFTMQSGAQA

-462 ASYQGEADGLKVFV
+462 ASYAGEADGLKVFV
-476 SSNCGTTWTKVFDKS
+476 SSNCGATWTNVYDKS
-491 GTALATAPNVAT
+491 GTALATAANST
-503 AFFPQPTQWY
+503 SRFFPQPTQWY
-513 PNTISLSQFAGQEL
+513 PNTISLSQYAGQEL

-611 IDLNVADL
+611 IDLHVADL

>member
-1 MKNIVN
+1 MKNIIS

-45 KTLLDANA
+45 KTLLDANN

-79 AARVQYYNVTG
+79 AARVQYYGVTG

-120 APLNISASHQ
+120 APLNITASHQ

-165 VIEEEVNY
+165 VIEEEVTY
-173 PSAPGSNGETNFYQV
+173 PSAPGSNGETTFYQV
-188 MRKMVPDASGTTM
+188 MRKMVPNASGTTM
-201 ADSWTAGQTQMFVFK
+201 ADSWTAGQTQMFVFT

-247 RTTAQT
+247 RTTATT

-258 DIGVN
+258 DVGVN
-263 AFTAATPGL
+263 AFTAATAGL
-272 CDGTTTPM
+272 CNGTTTPM
-280 VTIKNEGSLAITSA
+280 ITIKNEGSLAITSA
-294 SVAYAINGGTP
+294 TVAYAINGGTP

-322 SFPQV
+322 TFPQV

-348 VNGMNNMSAPLI
+348 VNGMNNMSAPI
-360 AAVLNNTATPAPYS
+360 ITAVLNSTPTPAPYS

-379 TGVLQIPAGHVLL
+379 ASFNSIPAGHVLL
-392 YNTPNRPRVGVLSKA
+392 YNTATKPLVTVVSKA
-407 NVTGGLPQELGG
+407 DVNGLPQELGG
-419 YGQSSKSI
+419 YGQSAKSLM
-427 FVDFFLMQSGAQA
+427 VDFFTMQSGAQA

-476 SSNCGTTWTKVFDKS
+476 SSNCGTTWTNVFDKS
-491 GTALATAPNVAT
+491 GTALATAPNAT
-503 AFFPQPTQWY
+503 ARFFPQPTQWY

-527 IVKFECNSAYG
+527 IVKFECNSAFG

-550 AALGEEE
+550 AALDEEE
-557 IQAAQAKLYPNP
+557 IQAVQAKLYPNP

-602 ASVEAGMQS
+602 ASVEAGIQS
-611 IDLNVADL
+611 IDLHVADL
-619 ANGVY
+619 ANGIY

>member
-1 MKNIVN
+1 MKNIVS

-272 CDGTTTPM
+272 CNGTTTPM

-379 TGVLQIPAGHVLL
+379 TSFNSIPAGHVLL
-392 YNTPNRPRVGVLSKA
+392 YNTATKPLVTVVSKA
-407 NVTGGLPQELGG
+407 QVNGLPQELGG
-419 YGQSSKSI
+419 YGQSTKSLM
-427 FVDFFLMQSGAQA
+427 VDFFTMQSGAQA

-462 ASYQGEADGLKVFV
+462 ASYAGEADGLKIFV
-476 SSNCGTTWTKVFDKS
+476 SSNCGTTWTNVFDKS
-491 GTALATAPNVAT
+491 GTALATAPNAT
-503 AFFPQPTQWY
+503 SRFFPQPTQWY

-602 ASVEAGMQS
+602 TSVEAGMQS

>member
-1 MKNIVN
+1 MKNIVS

-322 SFPQV
+322 TFPQV

-379 TGVLQIPAGHVLL
+379 TSFNSIPAGHVLL
-392 YNTPNRPRVGVLSKA
+392 YNTATKPLVTVVSKA
-407 NVTGGLPQELGG
+407 QVNGLPQELGG
-419 YGQSSKSI
+419 YGQSTKSLM
-427 FVDFFLMQSGAQA
+427 VDFFTMQNGAQA

-462 ASYQGEADGLKVFV
+462 ASYAGEVDGLKVFV
-476 SSNCGTTWTKVFDKS
+476 SSNCGTTWTNVFDKS
-491 GTALATAPNVAT
+491 GTALATAANST
-503 AFFPQPTQWY
+503 SRFFPQPTQWY

-587 VEVINLNGQTVIAQT
+587 VEVISLNGQTVIAQT
-602 ASVEAGMQS
+602 TSVEAGMQS

>member
-1 MKNIVN
+1 MKNIVS

-79 AARVQYYNVTG
+79 AARVQYYGVTG

-106 IVTTSTINNRYNTA
+106 IVTTTTINNRYNTA
-120 APLNISASHQ
+120 APLNITASHQ

-143 VANAGTATVA
+143 VANAGTSTVA

-239 NKSVLNAS
+239 NKSVLNAA
-247 RTTAQT
+247 RTTVQT

-258 DIGVN
+258 DVGLN

-272 CDGTTTPM
+272 CNGTTTPM

-305 VTQNWTGS
+305 VSQNWTGS

-322 SFPQV
+322 TFPQV

-360 AAVLNNTATPAPYS
+360 AAVLNNTPTPAPYS

-379 TGVLQIPAGHVLL
+379 TSFNSIPAGHVLL
-392 YNTPNRPRVGVLSKA
+392 YNTATKPLVTVVSKA
-407 NVTGGLPQELGG
+407 QVNGLPQELGG
-419 YGQSSKSI
+419 YGQSTKSLM
-427 FVDFFLMQSGAQA
+427 VDFFTMQSGAQA

-462 ASYQGEADGLKVFV
+462 ASYAGEADGLKVFV
-476 SSNCGTTWTKVFDKS
+476 SSNCGATWTNVYDKS
-491 GTALATAPNVAT
+491 GTALATAANST
-503 AFFPQPTQWY
+503 SRFFPQPTQWY
-513 PNTISLSQFAGQEL
+513 PNTISLSQYAGQEL

>member
-1 MKNIVN
+1 MKNIVS

-120 APLNISASHQ
+120 APLNITASHQ

-272 CDGTTTPM
+272 CNGTTTPM

-322 SFPQV
+322 TFPQV

-379 TGVLQIPAGHVLL
+379 TSFNSIPAGHVLL
-392 YNTPNRPRVGVLSKA
+392 YNTATKPLVTVVSKA
-407 NVTGGLPQELGG
+407 QVNGLPQELGG
-419 YGQSSKSI
+419 YGQSTKSLM
-427 FVDFFLMQSGAQA
+427 VDFFTMQSGAQA

-462 ASYQGEADGLKVFV
+462 ASYAGEADGLKIFV
-476 SSNCGTTWTKVFDKS
+476 SSNCGTTWTNVFDKS
-491 GTALATAPNVAT
+491 GTALATAANST
-503 AFFPQPTQWY
+503 SRFFPQPTQWY

>member
-1 MKNIVN
+1 MKNIVS

-79 AARVQYYNVTG
+79 AARVQYYGVTG

-106 IVTTSTINNRYNTA
+106 IVTTTTINNRYNTA
-120 APLNISASHQ
+120 APLNLSASHQ
-130 WTAGYDSIQIGVF
+130 WTAGYDSIQIGVY

-165 VIEEEVNY
+165 VIEEDINY
-173 PSAPGSNGETNFYQV
+173 PSAPGSNGETVFYQV

-239 NKSVLNAS
+239 NKSVLNAA
-247 RTTAQT
+247 RTTVQT

-258 DIGVN
+258 DVGLN

-272 CDGTTTPM
+272 CNGTTTPM

-305 VTQNWTGS
+305 VSQNWTGS

-360 AAVLNNTATPAPYS
+360 AAVLNNTPTPAPYS

-379 TGVLQIPAGHVLL
+379 TSFNSIPAGHVLL
-392 YNTPNRPRVGVLSKA
+392 YNTATKPLVTVVSKA
-407 NVTGGLPQELGG
+407 QVNGLPQELGG
-419 YGQSSKSI
+419 YGQSTKSLM
-427 FVDFFLMQSGAQA
+427 VDFFTMQSGAQA

-462 ASYQGEADGLKVFV
+462 ASYAGEADGLKVFV
-476 SSNCGTTWTKVFDKS
+476 SSNCGATWTNVYDKS
-491 GTALATAPNVAT
+491 GTALATAANST
-503 AFFPQPTQWY
+503 SRFFPQPTQWY
-513 PNTISLSQFAGQEL
+513 PNTISLSQYAGQEL

-587 VEVINLNGQTVIAQT
+587 VEVINLNGQTVIARST
-602 ASVEAGMQS
+602 SVEAGMQS
-611 IDLNVADL
+611 IDLQVGDL

>member
-1 MKNIVN
+1 MKNILS

-120 APLNISASHQ
+120 APLNITASHQ

-153 SGAAGSLKLHVA
+153 SGAAGSLKLQVA

-173 PSAPGSNGETNFYQV
+173 PSAPGSNGETVFYQV

-379 TGVLQIPAGHVLL
+379 TSFNSIPAGHVLL
-392 YNTPNRPRVGVLSKA
+392 YNTATKPLVTVVSKA
-407 NVTGGLPQELGG
+407 QVNGLPQELGG
-419 YGQSSKSI
+419 YGQSTKSLM
-427 FVDFFLMQSGAQA
+427 VDFFTMQTGAQA

-462 ASYQGEADGLKVFV
+462 ASYAGEADGLKIFV
-476 SSNCGTTWTKVFDKS
+476 SSNCGTTWTNVFDKS
-491 GTALATAPNVAT
+491 GTALATAPNAT
-503 AFFPQPTQWY
+503 SRFFPQPTQWY

-587 VEVINLNGQTVIAQT
+587 VEVISLNGQTVIAQT
-602 ASVEAGMQS
+602 TSVEAGMQS